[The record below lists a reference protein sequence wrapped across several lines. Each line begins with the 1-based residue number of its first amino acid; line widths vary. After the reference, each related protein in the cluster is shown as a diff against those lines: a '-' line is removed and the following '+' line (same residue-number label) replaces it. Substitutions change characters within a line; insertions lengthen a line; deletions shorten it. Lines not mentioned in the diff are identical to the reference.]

1 TKTPKIFLNEMEK
14 SKLLSVAALVTT
26 IGFITLSLLTED
38 VMLRKLMASL
48 GIICQVFTA
57 YQFSKTGHS

>member
-1 TKTPKIFLNEMEK
+1 MEK